1 MKSNSAGY
9 IWLKLDKTFFNINQH
24 ILLCIAYI
32 SPESSTYTRNSNEDH
47 LTLIQNDIMNFEKE
61 NLIMIM
67 GDLNARTSNVT
78 DMIDNDHDDHLPIGD
93 HYLLD
98 SSIPPRNNQ
107 DPVTND
113 RGLSLI
119 DMCISAQLRIL
130 NGRKLGDLTGA
141 FTCHKHNGNSSID
154 YCIVNENLFN
164 EINLFEVGNHL
175 SDISDH
181 SKMSCHIK
189 RIKYKNEKRHCDN
202 LKLESV
208 PLGYIWHNERFI
220 EALNSNMTEREV
232 TQFLFNSGEN
242 VNENVNGFNKIIYSI
257 AIKEK
262 GESQKK

>member
-1 MKSNSAGY
+1 M
-9 IWLKLDKTFFNINQH
+9 
-24 ILLCIAYI
+24 
-32 SPESSTYTRNSNEDH
+32 
-47 LTLIQNDIMNFEKE
+47 
-61 NLIMIM
+61 IMIMVM
-67 GDLNARTSNVT
+67 GDLNARTNNVS

-107 DPVTND
+107 DQVIND

-130 NGRKLGDLTGA
+130 NGRKLGDLTGD

-154 YCIVNENLFN
+154 YCIVSENLFN

-175 SDISDH
+175 SDLSDH
-181 SKMSCHIK
+181 SKISCHIK
-189 RIKYKNEKRHCDN
+189 RIKYKTEQLHCDN

-220 EALNSNMTEREV
+220 EALNSYLN
-232 TQFLFNSGEN
+232 LGEMLMKMLM
-242 VNENVNGFNKIIYSI
+242 VL
-257 AIKEK
+257 IK
-262 GESQKK
+262 